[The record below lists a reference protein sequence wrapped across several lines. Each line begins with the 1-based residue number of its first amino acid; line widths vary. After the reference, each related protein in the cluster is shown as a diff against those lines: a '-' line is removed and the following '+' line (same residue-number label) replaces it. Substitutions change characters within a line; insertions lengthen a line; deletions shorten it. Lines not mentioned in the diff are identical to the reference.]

1 MLSGAVHIRENLEQ
15 VRERIRLAALRAS
28 RRPEDI
34 QLVAVTKMVPVALIR
49 EAIAAG
55 VEIFGEN
62 RVQEAL
68 PKIQEVGSDR
78 CRWHLVGHLQT
89 NKVRWVAGLFDLV
102 HSVDSLKLARVLDAM
117 VKSQSGGQS
126 VRQKVLIQVNVSG
139 ESTKFGISPDRL
151 VSQVKEMVQCQGL
164 EIRGLMTIPPAYEDP
179 ERARPFYRTLRELA
193 VLIHQEGIDGVSMQE
208 LSMGMSNDFEV
219 GVEEGATLVRI
230 GMAIFGPRR

>member
-1 MLSGAVHIRENLEQ
+1 MPSGAVHIGENFKQ
-15 VRERIRLAALRAS
+15 VRERIRLAALKVG

-34 QLVAVTKMVPVALIR
+34 RLVAVTKRVPVAAIR
-49 EAIAAG
+49 EAMAGG

-78 CRWHLVGHLQT
+78 CRWHFVGHLQT
-89 NKVRWVAGLFDLV
+89 NKVRQVVGLFDLI
-102 HSVDSLKLARVLDAM
+102 HSVDSLKLAQVLDAM
-117 VKSQSGGQS
+117 VKSRAGGQT

-139 ESTKFGISPDRL
+139 ESTKHGVSPDRL
-151 VSQVKEMVQCQGL
+151 VSLVKEMAQCHSLAIQ
-164 EIRGLMTIPPAYEDP
+164 GLMTIPPAHEDP
-179 ERARPFYRTLRELA
+179 ERSRPFYQTLRELA
-193 VLIHQEGIDGVSMQE
+193 GLIHKEGIDGVSMRE

-230 GMAIFGPRR
+230 GTAIFGTRR